1 MNHRTTDPG
10 GTLLP
15 IARAAIATALG
26 RPDATPQDAA
36 WLHEPG
42 ASFVTLKQEGELR
55 GCIGTLQP
63 WRSLM
68 DDVKANAV
76 AAALHDPRFAP
87 LTLAELDSVHIE
99 VSVLSELQALS
110 FETEAH
116 ALAQLKPGV
125 DGVML
130 EFEHYRSTF
139 LPQVWEQLPSPGDFL
154 AHLKRKAGLPA
165 HFWATGLRLSS
176 YRVSCWSESEVS
188 LDGRRKP

>member
-1 MNHRTTDPG
+1 MNSPSTDPG

-42 ASFVTLKQEGELR
+42 ASFVTLKQQGALR
-55 GCIGTLQP
+55 GCIGSLQP
-63 WRSLM
+63 RRSLLA
-68 DDVKANAV
+68 DVKANAV

-87 LTLAELDSVHIE
+87 LTLAELDGVHIE
-99 VSVLSELQALS
+99 VSVLSVLQPLS

-116 ALAQLKPGV
+116 ALAQLQPGV

-139 LPQVWEQLPSPGDFL
+139 LPQVWAQLPRPDDFL
-154 AHLKRKAGLPA
+154 AHLKRKAGLPP

-176 YRVSCWSESEVS
+176 YRVRCWAENEEPG
-188 LDGRRKP
+188 DGHTAL

>member
-1 MNHRTTDPG
+1 MPAQRTDPG

-26 RPDATPQDAA
+26 RPDATAQDAA

-42 ASFVTLKQEGELR
+42 ASFVTLTQEGALR
-55 GCIGTLQP
+55 GCIGSLQP
-63 WRSLM
+63 RRSLL

-76 AAALHDPRFAP
+76 AAALQDPRFAP
-87 LTLAELDSVHIE
+87 VTLAELDSIHIE
-99 VSVLSELQALS
+99 VSVLSTLQPLS

-116 ALAQLKPGV
+116 ALAQLQPGV

-139 LPQVWEQLPSPGDFL
+139 LPQVWAQLPNPSDFL
-154 AHLKRKAGLPA
+154 AHLKRKAGLPPN
-165 HFWATGLRLSS
+165 FWAEGLRLSS
-176 YRVSCWSESEVS
+176 YRVSCWSESEGP
-188 LDGRRKP
+188 DAH